1 MLKLESVSI
10 SYGKTEVVHDVS
22 LEVGK
27 GGIVTI
33 LGANGAGK
41 STILNTVVGLHRC
54 AKGSITYKGSE
65 ISHAKADGLVREG
78 IRLVPEGR
86 QIFPRHTV
94 EENLLLGAHTVS
106 DKKRIDRKKEEMYA
120 LYPRLG
126 ERRKQ
131 LGGTLSGGEQQM
143 LAIARALMTDPE
155 LLILDEPSLGLAPIV
170 VAEVFKLLQKIRD
183 SGITVL
189 LVEQMANSALKASDR
204 AYVLETGNIILRG
217 TGAEMLANE
226 AVVKAYLG
234 GKKDAR
240 ERAIGGG

>member
-1 MLKLESVSI
+1 MLKLDNVSI
-10 SYGKTEVVHDVS
+10 SYGKTEVVHNVS
-22 LEVGK
+22 LEIRDGE
-27 GGIVTI
+27 IVTI

-54 AKGSITYKGSE
+54 NMGSIAYKGTA
-65 ISHAKADGLVREG
+65 INTARADRLVRDG

-86 QIFPRHTV
+86 QIFPKHTV

-106 DKKRIDRKKEEMYA
+106 DRKRIEQRKEEMYV

-126 ERRKQ
+126 QRHKQ

-170 VAEVFKLLQKIRD
+170 VADVFQLLQKVRD

-204 AYVLETGNIILRG
+204 AYVLETGNIILQG

-234 GKKDAR
+234 GAKRK
-240 ERAIGGG
+240 

>member
-1 MLKLESVSI
+1 MLILENVSI
-10 SYGKTEVVHDVS
+10 SYGKTEVVHNVS
-22 LEVGK
+22 LEVK
-27 GGIVTI
+27 QGGIVTI

-41 STILNTVVGLHRC
+41 STILNTIVGLHRC
-54 AKGSITYKGSE
+54 NKGTISYKGVVINSTN
-65 ISHAKADGLVREG
+65 ADKLVREG

-86 QIFPRHTV
+86 QIFPKHTV

-106 DKKRIDRKKEEMYA
+106 SNKKIESKISEMYE

-143 LAIARALMTDPE
+143 LAIARALMTDPQ
-155 LLILDEPSLGLAPIV
+155 LLILDEPSLGLAPIIV
-170 VAEVFKLLQKIRD
+170 TEVFKLLQKISN

-189 LVEQMANSALKASDR
+189 LVEQMAISALKASDY
-204 AYVLETGNIILRG
+204 AYVLETGNIILQG
-217 TGAEMLANE
+217 TGTEMLVNE

-234 GKKDAR
+234 GTK
-240 ERAIGGG
+240 

>member
-1 MLKLESVSI
+1 MLKLENVSI

-22 LEVGK
+22 LEVKRGE
-27 GGIVTI
+27 IVTI

-54 AKGSITYKGSE
+54 AKGAIDYKGAAINAS
-65 ISHAKADGLVREG
+65 KADRLVRDG

-86 QIFPRHTV
+86 QIFPKHTV
-94 EENLLLGAHTVS
+94 EENLLLGAHAVS
-106 DKKRIDRKKEEMYA
+106 DKKRIDLKKEEMYS

-126 ERRKQ
+126 ERRNQ

-155 LLILDEPSLGLAPIV
+155 LLILDEPSLGLAPII
-170 VAEVFKLLQKIRD
+170 VAEVFKLLQNVRD

-189 LVEQMANSALKASDR
+189 LVEQMANSALKVSDR
-204 AYVLETGNIILRG
+204 AYVLETGNIILQG

-234 GKKDAR
+234 GTKK
-240 ERAIGGG
+240 G

>member
-1 MLKLESVSI
+1 MLKLENVSI

-22 LEVGK
+22 LEVRQ

-41 STILNTVVGLHRC
+41 STILNTVVGLHRST
-54 AKGSITYKGSE
+54 KGSISYKGAQ
-65 ISHAKADGLVREG
+65 INTAKADKLVRDG

-86 QIFPRHTV
+86 QIFPKHTV
-94 EENLLLGAHTVS
+94 EENLLLGAHTVLE
-106 DKKRIDRKKEEMYA
+106 KKRVDLKKDEMYA

-170 VAEVFKLLQKIRD
+170 VADVFKLLLKVRD

-189 LVEQMANSALKASDR
+189 LVEQMANSALKVSDY
-204 AYVLETGNIILRG
+204 AYVLETGKVILQG
-217 TGAEMLANE
+217 TGAEMLVNE

-234 GKKDAR
+234 GRKC
-240 ERAIGGG
+240 E